1 MTRKEELELDLHYY
15 KNKILDAKE
24 EVRKYETLVNSNL
37 EKLDNSKEIL
47 RYYKNSVKQTR
58 EKIKEC
64 EE

>member
-1 MTRKEELELDLHYY
+1 MTRKEELELDLLYY
-15 KNKILDAKE
+15 KNKIVDIE
-24 EVRKYETLVNSNL
+24 EDIRKYETLVNSNL

-64 EE
+64 VE

>member
-1 MTRKEELELDLHYY
+1 MTRKEELEMDLHYY

-37 EKLDNSKEIL
+37 ENLDNSKEIL
-47 RYYKNSVKQTR
+47 RYYENVVKQII

-64 EE
+64 D